1 MAQQIKFIPGSYRLV
16 RHSKKGQ
23 EMPTKKK
30 VEKVVESAVH
40 AVPMAERE
48 PRKHSKVV
56 DRFRTKVKPKTK
68 EVPERP
74 VIDIDDETKEKFVA
88 FAATKELFDIFEASK
103 KRQTA
108 DIYSAVF
115 EKYKD
120 ALWRSKSQPKNPSIK
135 VEYEGKLEAEGQFIV
150 QVGSKVKVQM
160 PEVGEDELPE
170 EVMLAALKS
179 LGISSEN
186 AERLIE
192 REVSFVPQWSLN
204 FTDMLHGTIIEGKLE
219 QASESQVSASELLF
233 QVING
238 QDEDGNDLGPK
249 TRVEML
255 RDITSEGWSLIKNN
269 IDKHTKYFPQLV
281 DGANFLD
288 RVCDY
293 ADSREELDSILTMFC
308 PVHFCQRVRFA
319 CSDTEEMKNGR
330 LLEEAKSEIV
340 KEDE

>member
-1 MAQQIKFIPGSYRLV
+1 
-16 RHSKKGQ
+16 
-23 EMPTKKK
+23 MPTKKK
-30 VEKVVESAVH
+30 TKEETTVAVH

-56 DRFRTKVKPKTK
+56 DRFRTKVKPSTK

-108 DIYSAVF
+108 EIYSAVF
-115 EKYKD
+115 DKYKD

-150 QVGSKVKVQM
+150 QVGSKVKIQM

-170 EVMLAALKS
+170 EVMLSALKS
-179 LGISSEN
+179 LGVSAKN
-186 AERLIE
+186 AERLVE

-219 QASESQVSASELLF
+219 QATDAQISASELLF

-238 QDEDGNDLGPK
+238 QDEDGNDLNPK
-249 TRVEML
+249 TRAEML
-255 RDITSEGWSLIKNN
+255 KNITDEGWGLIKKN
-269 IDKHTKYFPQLV
+269 IDRHTKYFPQLV

-293 ADSREELDSILTMFC
+293 ADSREELDSVLTMFC

-319 CSDTEEMKNGR
+319 CSDTEEMKNSR
-330 LLEEAKSEIV
+330 LLEEAKAEIV